1 MAADMLV
8 KLYELQDDGEIIERM
23 KAEGVTI
30 RRALVPELS
39 AIAAWIEPRF
49 GRGWVAEATAAIMRQ
64 PVTCWIAHEGETLL
78 GFACHEATMKG
89 FFGPTGVDENARGR
103 GIGHA
108 LLIRTLID
116 MRDQD
121 YGYAII
127 GGAGPM
133 GFYEKSVGA
142 IAIPGS
148 SPGIYKHM
156 LPLAAPSGMAD

>member
-8 KLYELQDDGEIIERM
+8 KLYDLQPNPDLDRRM
-23 KAEGVTI
+23 QAEGVTI

-39 AIAAWIEPRF
+39 GICAWIEPRF
-49 GRGWVAEATAAIMRQ
+49 GAGWAAEATAAIMRQ
-64 PVTCWIAHEGETLL
+64 PVTCWIAHEGEMLL

-89 FFGPTGVDENARGR
+89 FFGPTGVDEAARGR

-116 MRDQD
+116 MRDQ
-121 YGYAII
+121 GYAYGII

-142 IAIPGS
+142 IAIPDS
-148 SPGIYKHM
+148 SPGIYKGM
-156 LPLAAPSGMAD
+156 LRLAAPSDVSN

>member
-8 KLYELQDDGEIIERM
+8 KLYELQDDGEIIGRM
-23 KAEGVTI
+23 KAEGIAI

-64 PVTCWIAHEGETLL
+64 PVTCWIAHAGDTLL

-116 MRDQD
+116 MRDQG
-121 YGYAII
+121 YAYAII

-148 SPGIYKHM
+148 SPGIYKGM
-156 LPLAAPSGMAD
+156 LPRTAPSEVSG

>member
-1 MAADMLV
+1 MATDMLV
-8 KLYELQDDGEIIERM
+8 KLYDLQPDAELDRRM
-23 KAEGVTI
+23 EAEGVTI
-30 RRALVPELS
+30 RRALAPELS
-39 AIAAWIEPRF
+39 GICAWIEPRF
-49 GRGWVAEATAAIMRQ
+49 GAGWAAEATAAIMRQ

-108 LLIRTLID
+108 LLVRTLLD
-116 MRDQD
+116 MRDQG

-156 LPLAAPSGMAD
+156 LPLAAPSGMTD

>member
-8 KLYELQDDGEIIERM
+8 KLYELQANTDLDRRM
-23 KAEGVTI
+23 EAEGVTI

-39 AIAAWIEPRF
+39 GLCAWIEPRF
-49 GRGWVAEATAAIMRQ
+49 GAGWASEATAAIMRQ

-89 FFGPTGVDENARGR
+89 FFGPTGVDEAARGR

-108 LLIRTLID
+108 LLIRTLLD
-116 MRDQD
+116 MRDQG

-148 SPGIYKHM
+148 SPGIYKGM
-156 LPLAAPSGMAD
+156 LPLAAPSGMTD

>member
-8 KLYELQDDGEIIERM
+8 KLYKLQDDAEIIERM
-23 KAEGVTI
+23 RTEGVTI
-30 RRALVPELS
+30 RRALVPELP

-49 GRGWVAEATAAIMRQ
+49 GKGWVAEATAAIMRQ
-64 PVTCWIAHEGETLL
+64 PVTCWIAHEGEKLL
-78 GFACHEATMKG
+78 GFACHDATMKG
-89 FFGPTGVDENARGR
+89 FFGPTGVDEAARGR

-116 MRDQD
+116 MRDQ
-121 YGYAII
+121 GYAYGII

-142 IAIPGS
+142 IAIPDS
-148 SPGIYKHM
+148 SPGIYKDM
-156 LPLAAPSGMAD
+156 LPLAAPSDVSN